1 LQVTV
6 DPSPV
11 SQVTYEGVALAVAE
25 THPPALQ
32 AWAVVDSGRH
42 IEDVTQSHSARFTY
56 PVLDGLRV
64 RVGVGA
70 A

>member
-25 THPPALQ
+25 MHPPALQ
-32 AWAVVDSGRH
+32 AWAVVDSGCH
-42 IEDVTQSHSARFTY
+42 IEDVTQSHSARFT
-56 PVLDGLRV
+56 
-64 RVGVGA
+64 
-70 A
+70 